1 MSPRQQGMTLV
12 EVMVA
17 VMVLSMIM
25 LGLITAMRTF
35 ANSYVAL
42 DAISQRTSSLR
53 EVNTF
58 LRHSLRTAVFP
69 TPDSFELGEGDLKW
83 RAPLDRVGSA
93 GGVLW
98 LRLRQEGDEL
108 VLHFALPEQIA
119 SDIEPVEP
127 RWDEDVAAEVL
138 MTGIEGLEIS
148 AKWDETM
155 QWGARAGGA
164 AAGLPRLLR
173 VQVDFADGRP
183 WPALVVSLD
192 GYSEARG

>member
-1 MSPRQQGMTLV
+1 MSPRQRGMTLV

-42 DAISQRTSSLR
+42 DAISQRASSLR

-58 LRHSLRTAVFP
+58 LRHTLRTAVFP

-83 RAPLDRVGSA
+83 RTPLDRVGSA

-108 VLHFALPEQIA
+108 VLHFALPEQTA
-119 SDIEPVEP
+119 SDIEPAEP

-138 MTGIEGLEIS
+138 MTGIEGLAIT
-148 AKWDETM
+148 AKWDETT
-155 QWGARAGGA
+155 QWA
-164 AAGLPRLLR
+164 ASAEESVRGLPRLLR
-173 VQVDFADGRP
+173 LQVDFVDDRQ
-183 WPALVVSLD
+183 WPALVVALD
-192 GYSEARG
+192 GYSEASE